1 MAVASA
7 IAAFRA
13 GVGQD
18 FDACVASEVNLANDP
33 IPQHLHDRDNPVDP
47 VGRSVNPAAS
57 DRPCT
62 EPPKSRSVST
72 RALVGLATAIAIAG
86 CGATDKTTAT
96 TAADTHRSSP
106 PAWQHGTPPPKVT
119 PALISQAG
127 YGLTA
132 ANANLATV
140 DEVFGAVAANV
151 HVNPS
156 AKALNDQYARFG
168 RCMGQYLKIHNLGQ
182 ELALLVAYNRKDRRA
197 QPAVEQAS
205 SVCAGSA
212 AEPDTSYKQS
222 LKANP

>member
-1 MAVASA
+1 MALASA
-7 IAAFRA
+7 IAAFPA
-13 GVGQD
+13 GIGQG
-18 FDACVASEVNLANDP
+18 FDTRVASEVNLANDP
-33 IPQHLHDRDNPVDP
+33 IPERLHDREDPVDP
-47 VGRSVNPAAS
+47 VGRAVNQAAS

-96 TAADTHRSSP
+96 TASDTNRSSP
-106 PAWQHGTPPPKVT
+106 LTWQHGTPAPRVT
-119 PALISQAG
+119 RALINQPG
-127 YGLTA
+127 DGLTP
-132 ANANLATV
+132 ANANLGTV

-168 RCMGQYLKIHNLGQ
+168 RCMGEYLKIHNLGQ
-182 ELALLVAYNRKDRRA
+182 ELALLVAYNRKDLRA
-197 QPAVEQAS
+197 QSAVEKAS